1 MKHLILSLL
10 VLGFSQ
16 SLQAKLN
23 INSPS
28 DEKNKNQLGCAD
40 NVSASHTKDVQQPH
54 APVVQAQDH
63 KDVQRNV
70 SATDKPSPESVS
82 FHSNKDPQKETV
94 ANSQTETTFQK
105 PTSTASVDDLK
116 KQSERTP
123 AQTSDQQ
130 ILSTARFCIANFTR
144 VSEQFSV
151 ICNGLRLSKLK
162 DRGVKTISKVGH
174 YLVRAGFTPL
184 NCWSS
189 GSTELSKL
197 HIYCA
202 YYKPQ

>member
-10 VLGFSQ
+10 ILGFSQ

-23 INSPS
+23 ISPPS
-28 DEKNKNQLGCAD
+28 ESISSHNDKDSQKTPTT
-40 NVSASHTKDVQQPH
+40 VSVNNLQ
-54 APVVQAQDH
+54 
-63 KDVQRNV
+63 
-70 SATDKPSPESVS
+70 
-82 FHSNKDPQKETV
+82 
-94 ANSQTETTFQK
+94 
-105 PTSTASVDDLK
+105 
-116 KQSERTP
+116 KQSERIP

-130 ILSTARFCIANFTR
+130 ILSTASFCIANFTR

-189 GSTELSKL
+189 GSQELSKL
-197 HIYCA
+197 HIYCV

>member
-16 SLQAKLN
+16 NLQAGLN

-28 DEKNKNQLGCAD
+28 GEKNKDQLGCAD
-40 NVSASHTKDVQQPH
+40 KVNASHTKNVQQPH

-82 FHSNKDPQKETV
+82 SHNNKDSQKESVT
-94 ANSQTETTFQK
+94 NSQEETTSQK
-105 PTSTASVDDLK
+105 DNPTASTDDQK
-116 KQSERTP
+116 KQRTP

-130 ILSTARFCIANFTR
+130 ILSTASFCIANFTR

-162 DRGVKTISKVGH
+162 DKGIKTISKVGH

-202 YYKPQ
+202 YYKSQ